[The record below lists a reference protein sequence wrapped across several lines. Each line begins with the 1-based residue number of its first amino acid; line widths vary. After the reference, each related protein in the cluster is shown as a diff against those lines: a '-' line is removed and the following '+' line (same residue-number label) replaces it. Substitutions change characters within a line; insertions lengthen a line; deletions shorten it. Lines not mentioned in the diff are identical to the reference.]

1 MLLSTLT
8 FVPLWRLVKE
18 EHDAFCVIYLKLL
31 LNRLVFLRTNNLRS
45 DMCVRKHPYLHL
57 VIAKLFGVRSRRP
70 SATALSCGAALSTQA
85 R

>member
-31 LNRLVFLRTNNLRS
+31 LNRLVFLHKSKLGSGTRGKRCTKVPIGS
-45 DMCVRKHPYLHL
+45 
-57 VIAKLFGVRSRRP
+57 VITYIR
-70 SATALSCGAALSTQA
+70 
-85 R
+85 